1 MEIEYDVLEE
11 EVIRFLDQHKVLF
24 LATCA
29 DGRVTARAMSCVHVG
44 LAIYFQTGRDS
55 VKFAQIRANPNVALC
70 AANVAIEG
78 LATIG
83 EHPLH
88 PASEP
93 FATLYKEHHPGSF
106 NAYSGLESNV
116 VIRVDPTRVAFWK
129 YDDGKPYRC
138 MSARAGRSGK
148 RSNRVFDLAREVHK

>member
-1 MEIEYDVLEE
+1 MEIEYAALKEE
-11 EVIRFLDQHKVLF
+11 AIRFLDQHKVLF

-44 LAIYFQTGRDS
+44 LEIYFQTSRES
-55 VKFAQIRANPNVALC
+55 VKFAQLCANPRVALC

-88 PASEP
+88 PESEQ
-93 FATLYKEHHPGSF
+93 FVALYREHHPGSLE
-106 NAYSGLESNV
+106 AYSRLESEV
-116 VIRVDPTRVAFWK
+116 VIRVDPTLVAFWK
-129 YDDGKPYRC
+129 YDDEGKPYRELLYVGEG
-138 MSARAGRSGK
+138 RA
-148 RSNRVFDLAREVHK
+148 VRELVKSCL